1 VQVQVGLCDTTGMRL
16 DQIEEIQEESAA
28 LFLPAAVELVW
39 WDAPESCSEPPP
51 ENGLPFVQVYVL
63 GELLPSIRELYPSHQ
78 AARILGVTLGKA
90 GNVPGSVI
98 HLSKTAVNTMARLPS
113 GNVVSRTLTRAM
125 GRVLAHELAHWLLAD
140 RQHTE
145 RGLLKPVLTR
155 DDLIYAPRDVLT
167 LSPAQTEH
175 LRRASRINADSV
187 AGSRP

>member
-1 VQVQVGLCDTTGMRL
+1 MKESRWSSSIALFAALAMPGRLPAQEDAGGELPRVQVQVGLCDTTGMRL

-113 GNVVSRTLTRAM
+113 GNVVSRTLTRA
-125 GRVLAHELAHWLLAD
+125 
-140 RQHTE
+140 
-145 RGLLKPVLTR
+145 
-155 DDLIYAPRDVLT
+155 
-167 LSPAQTEH
+167 
-175 LRRASRINADSV
+175 
-187 AGSRP
+187 